1 MAKVKW
7 EVILLI
13 NNMINKLS
21 SLAKKNNDM
30 PNFSNRISDSN
41 ILFSCE
47 VKKKARLFELIIIEG
62 NTTNF

>member
-47 VKKKARLFELIIIEG
+47 VKKKKQDYL
-62 NTTNF
+62 N